1 MLWKA
6 SPPYLPDWRPLPVQR
21 TISSKLGGNHED
33 LAEEKKTPP
42 AHKWIP
48 KPGSVLEVPLQHSG
62 LHSALRP
69 QGTRWS
75 FKSRPLPLLPG
86 VLSAL
91 TRPASSWSRPLS
103 VCSCRFLFGVIPKGH
118 LSRKQ
123 GPGHNGGTVTSHPG
137 PG

>member
-21 TISSKLGGNHED
+21 TISSKLGGNHKD

-69 QGTRWS
+69 QGTR
-75 FKSRPLPLLPG
+75 
-86 VLSAL
+86 
-91 TRPASSWSRPLS
+91 
-103 VCSCRFLFGVIPKGH
+103 
-118 LSRKQ
+118 
-123 GPGHNGGTVTSHPG
+123 
-137 PG
+137 

>member
-69 QGTRWS
+69 QGTR
-75 FKSRPLPLLPG
+75 
-86 VLSAL
+86 
-91 TRPASSWSRPLS
+91 
-103 VCSCRFLFGVIPKGH
+103 
-118 LSRKQ
+118 
-123 GPGHNGGTVTSHPG
+123 
-137 PG
+137 